1 VTPPDKNNEPLDA
14 ILRHAMRA
22 QPGPATP
29 ECADAES
36 MAAYSD
42 RSLAAAERE
51 RLETHFADCMR
62 CQVMLADIARAEE
75 SAPDVKAASE
85 VPWYRRWRIA
95 IPALAA
101 VAAVLVFIAIR
112 RPVSEEPQR
121 DQLAAIEKREAPAM
135 ELAESAPAPPAQL
148 VTPASPAA
156 APFVAPAAAPSVIAM
171 NEVRSAARAKRE
183 APAIKLAAPAPA
195 PVLAPVSPAAAPP
208 SAPAP
213 PAPSV
218 LAMNEAKTETL
229 PRAEAMGAFSS
240 QSLHRQ
246 ATAPGAMSA
255 LTGAP
260 GASGGAAI
268 GGEVLV
274 TIYPPDRSVS
284 WIVGKNG
291 MVQRRDADGTSHM
304 QHSGVSTDLVAGA
317 SPSSRVCWMV
327 GRSGTIIR
335 TTDGEHWELIGAPT
349 TENLTAVS
357 ASSAHDVAITTASGQ
372 SFTTSDGGV
381 TWRQQ

>member
-1 VTPPDKNNEPLDA
+1 LTPPDKNNEPLDA
-14 ILRHAMRA
+14 ILRRTMRA

-42 RSLAAAERE
+42 RSIAAAERE
-51 RLETHFADCMR
+51 RLEAHFADCMR

-75 SAPDVKAASE
+75 SARDVTAASE

-101 VAAVLVFIAIR
+101 VAAVLVFVAIR
-112 RPVSEEPQR
+112 RPVNEAPQR
-121 DQLAAIEKREAPAM
+121 DQLAAIEKHEVPPM
-135 ELAESAPAPPAQL
+135 ELAARAPAPAPPA
-148 VTPASPAA
+148 AA
-156 APFVAPAAAPSVIAM
+156 A
-171 NEVRSAARAKRE
+171 
-183 APAIKLAAPAPA
+183 
-195 PVLAPVSPAAAPP
+195 
-208 SAPAP
+208 APAP
-213 PAPSV
+213 PASNEV
-218 LAMNEAKTETL
+218 AMNEPKPAAAPRGEAMSGMAL
-229 PRAEAMGAFSS
+229 HRMESVPGPRAMFAQGNESTAKSGTIGSSSASVAGNAASSNAEGAKEA
-240 QSLHRQ
+240 R
-246 ATAPGAMSA
+246 
-255 LTGAP
+255 
-260 GASGGAAI
+260 
-268 GGEVLV
+268 VLA

-291 MVQRRDADGTSHM
+291 LVQRRDADGTTQI

-317 SPSSRVCWMV
+317 SPSASVCWIV

-381 TWRQQ
+381 TWRRQ

>member
-1 VTPPDKNNEPLDA
+1 MTPPDKNNEPLDA
-14 ILRHAMRA
+14 ILRRAMRA

-36 MAAYSD
+36 LAAYSD
-42 RSLAAAERE
+42 QSIAAPERE
-51 RLETHFADCMR
+51 RLEAHFADCMR
-62 CQVMLADIARAEE
+62 CQVMLADIARADE
-75 SAPDVKAASE
+75 SARGVTAASA

-112 RPVSEEPQR
+112 HPVNEEPPR
-121 DQLAAIEKREAPAM
+121 DQIAAIEKREAPAM
-135 ELAESAPAPPAQL
+135 ELAERAPAPPAQL

-156 APFVAPAAAPSVIAM
+156 EAA
-171 NEVRSAARAKRE
+171 
-183 APAIKLAAPAPA
+183 
-195 PVLAPVSPAAAPP
+195 

-213 PAPSV
+213 PPSNEV
-218 LAMNEAKTETL
+218 AMNERKPAASFH
-229 PRAEAMGAFSS
+229 AESTDGAG
-240 QSLHRQ
+240 LHRMQ
-246 ATAPGAMSA
+246 TSA
-255 LTGAP
+255 A
-260 GASGGAAI
+260 ASGGRAMFAQSGAAASNSGEHPLAGAAVSAPAA
-268 GGEVLV
+268 GGIAVDSSEQAVPAAPMLV

-291 MVQRRDADGTSHM
+291 LVERRDADGATRT
-304 QHSGVSTDLVAGA
+304 QRSGVSTDLVAGA
-317 SPSSRVCWMV
+317 SPSARVCWVV

-335 TTDGEHWELIGAPT
+335 ATDGEHWERIGAPT